1 MMLKYR
7 KASREWR
14 VNNTALIGKRQKA
27 MKNCDTSILNCGIS
41 ILIAFSVRMH
51 FYNSDYTN

>member
-1 MMLKYR
+1 M
-7 KASREWR
+7 
-14 VNNTALIGKRQKA
+14 NHTALIGKRQKA